1 MYNWGLMPPFISHK
15 LNINTE
21 EIADK
26 VFRLQKYWVS
36 RSNEFSFHT
45 LGRNA
50 YLDGRTPE
58 YKQEIKTL
66 NPILREQFGDTYDII
81 IDHLSDQFKEPIKLN
96 YSLAHPS
103 FHIFASSPFL
113 LTHAGLWH
121 KDYPHITLDLGNI
134 DPYAFTVAIKLPTGG
149 GGMDY
154 VEDGQ
159 EKYFPYE
166 EKEIVCHDGTVL
178 HRIAGLKDYVAGEY
192 RITLQGHL
200 IRIDG
205 VLNMFW

>member
-1 MYNWGLMPPFISHK
+1 MTPFISHK
-15 LNINTE
+15 LDINTE
-21 EIADK
+21 DIADK
-26 VFRLQKYWVS
+26 VFRLQKYWIS
-36 RSNEFSFHT
+36 RSNEFAFYT

-50 YLDGRTPE
+50 YLDGKTPE
-58 YKQEIKTL
+58 YKQEIKIL
-66 NPILREQFGDTYDII
+66 NPILREKFGDTYDII
-81 IDHLSDQFKEPIKLN
+81 IDYLSDQFKEPIKLN

-113 LTHAGLWH
+113 LSHAGLWH

-134 DPYAFTVAIKLPTGG
+134 DPYAFTVVIKLPTGG
-149 GGMDY
+149 AGLDY
-154 VEDGQ
+154 VEDGEQ
-159 EKYFPYE
+159 KYLPYE
-166 EKEIVCHDGTVL
+166 EKEIICHDGTVL
-178 HRIAGLKDYVAGEY
+178 HRIAGLKTYVEGEY

>member
-1 MYNWGLMPPFISHK
+1 MTPFILHK
-15 LNINTE
+15 LDINTE

-26 VFRLQKYWVS
+26 VFRLQQHWIS
-36 RSNEFSFHT
+36 RSDEFSFHT
-45 LGRNA
+45 LGRCS
-50 YLDGRTPE
+50 YLDGKTPE
-58 YKQEIKTL
+58 YKQEIKIL
-66 NPILREQFGDTYDII
+66 NPILREQFGETYDII
-81 IDHLSDQFKEPIKLN
+81 IDYLSDQFKEPIKLN

-121 KDYPHITLDLGNI
+121 RDYPHITLDLGNI

-149 GGMDY
+149 AGMDY
-154 VEDGQ
+154 VEDGEQ
-159 EKYFPYE
+159 KYLPYE
-166 EKEIVCHDGTVL
+166 EKDIIGHDGTVP
-178 HRIAGLKDYVAGEY
+178 HRIAGLKDYVEGDY

-200 IRIDG
+200 IRING